1 MRSSNGLRLGLVVAA
16 LVLVLDQ
23 ATKWWVAILVL
34 DQPSKW
40 WVINDLRVINEEM
53 TPLRVIPVTPFF
65 NLVVMVWNEGISFG
79 LFDGDSAVNAWILT
93 LVALAIV
100 AALVVWLRRIQGAW
114 LASAIGLV
122 IGGALGNV
130 VDRLRFGAVADF
142 LDFHVAGYHWFT
154 FNVADSGITVG
165 VTMLVL
171 DSLFMR
177 AEKPKS
183 KGGREVTER

>member
-1 MRSSNGLRLGLVVAA
+1 MRSSNGLRLGLVVA
-16 LVLVLDQ
+16 VVVIVFDQ
-23 ATKWWVAILVL
+23 ATKWWIMAMVM
-34 DQPSKW
+34 QPPR
-40 WVINDLRVINEEM
+40 I
-53 TPLRVIPVTPFF
+53 IPVTPFF
-65 NLVVMVWNEGISFG
+65 NLVMGWNRGISFG
-79 LFDGDSAVNAWILT
+79 LFDGNSAVNVWILP

-100 AALVVWLRRIQGAW
+100 AALVAWLRRVQGAW

-142 LDFHVAGYHWFT
+142 LDFHVAGYHWPA

-171 DSLFMR
+171 DSLFLG
-177 AEKPKS
+177 AEKPKN
-183 KGGREVTER
+183 KDGTEVKEP